1 MAERRRKLVVGLG
14 NPGSEY
20 RNTRHN
26 IGFMV
31 VEAFAREHGISL
43 AGRKFEAVWGKG
55 AVNGVEVL
63 AAMPQTYM
71 NLSGSSVWRLA
82 DFYQIHGEDILV
94 VHDDMDLP
102 FGRIRVKE
110 KGGHAGHNGLRSIIS
125 SLGGGDF
132 TRLRIGIG
140 RPAHTATDH
149 VLGGFSQPEREELA
163 DIVRE
168 AVKAAEA
175 VVLLGPIMAM
185 NRFNNRDVSGAV
197 MEKGTGKSGKQPD

>member
-1 MAERRRKLVVGLG
+1 MGQRRRKLVVGLG

-26 IGFMV
+26 VGFMV
-31 VEAFAREHGISL
+31 AEIFARRHGISL
-43 AGRKFEAVWGKG
+43 SGRKFDALWGKG
-55 AVNGVEVL
+55 SMDGTEVL
-63 AAMPQTYM
+63 VSMPQTYM
-71 NLSGSSVWRLA
+71 NLSGASVSRMA

-149 VLGGFSQPEREELA
+149 VLGGFSQNEREELA
-163 DIVRE
+163 DIVQL
-168 AVKAAEA
+168 AVEAAEA
-175 VVLLGPIMAM
+175 VVLLGPITAM
-185 NRFNNRDVSGAV
+185 NRFNNRDVPGTTA
-197 MEKGTGKSGKQPD
+197 EKGTGKSGDNA